1 MLFWL
6 PVYTG
11 YDCGAAGSPHRRT
24 GKSGLVCESWKL
36 SFMAAVS
43 YSASRDL
50 DELSS
55 QTPQMEETKPFQ
67 MDESSADDDALSA
80 TSASLV

>member
-1 MLFWL
+1 
-6 PVYTG
+6 
-11 YDCGAAGSPHRRT
+11 
-24 GKSGLVCESWKL
+24 
-36 SFMAAVS
+36 MAAVS